1 MRSREQAKTSNPRQ
15 ATAVDEAI
23 GRQIRK
29 RRRMLG
35 ISQLE
40 LANAVGIASQ
50 QIQKYEIGA
59 NRLSVSRLVEIATA
73 LEAPVVWFFQSLE
86 TESVATGALP
96 GRGKR
101 PPSATTST
109 AGKSRTIISL
119 SDSLAKRGGRRGD

>member
-1 MRSREQAKTSNPRQ
+1 MRTREQVKTSNPRQ

-29 RRRMLG
+29 RRRILG

-59 NRLSVSRLVEIATA
+59 NRLSVSRLVEIAAA
-73 LEAPVVWFFQSLE
+73 LEAPVGWFFQSLE
-86 TESVATGALP
+86 ADGAAVDPAPARAKRLVSVSAAGAV
-96 GRGKR
+96 R
-101 PPSATTST
+101 
-109 AGKSRTIISL
+109 SRTVVSL
-119 SDSLAKRGGRRGD
+119 GEASAKRGGRRGE

>member
-1 MRSREQAKTSNPRQ
+1 MRTREQVKASNPRQ

-29 RRRMLG
+29 RRRILG

-59 NRLSVSRLVEIATA
+59 NRLSVSRLVEIAAA
-73 LEAPVVWFFQSLE
+73 LEAPVGWFFQSLE
-86 TESVATGALP
+86 ADGAAVDPVPARAKRLVSV
-96 GRGKR
+96 
-101 PPSATTST
+101 SAAS
-109 AGKSRTIISL
+109 AVRSRTVVSL
-119 SDSLAKRGGRRGD
+119 GETSAKRGGRRGE